1 MSAGFALNYDRPSPE
16 SRLTGGSK
24 LRLSTRPANATHR
37 ESRTQ
42 TLTQFSDE
50 ASTSTVPIAVFSTS
64 HTLIFANQS
73 FATMCGAD
81 HVSELECDHPKI
93 SQLTDML
100 LENGSHA
107 KSQTGVSLSVL
118 PMDGTIDVLLRGSE
132 LRLALSE
139 FERPTRFFVLS
150 GMTSPWTRRVETC
163 LRDNFDLTDAEIDI
177 VAGVYAGPSL
187 QSLATSRGR
196 SIRTVRTQL
205 SSIYSK
211 LGLKTQA
218 DLVRLVSNLVFNL

>member
-118 PMDGTIDVLLRGSE
+118 PMESE